1 MATSQTIDY
10 PAIRVL
16 EQENIWHNPCLML
29 SSYQDDKQLLR
40 KQQQRKQGSLKMH
53 KTEKLVVTD
62 GNNTKQMMN
71 GSKDELQVIEI

>member
-1 MATSQTIDY
+1 
-10 PAIRVL
+10 
-16 EQENIWHNPCLML
+16 
-29 SSYQDDKQLLR
+29 
-40 KQQQRKQGSLKMH
+40 MH